1 MPERRPKISVCVV
14 AYNHGRY
21 IDDCLASVV
30 GQQVDADLEILVGDD
45 CSTDETHRIIAAY
58 AEKYPSLVQP
68 VFHPKNIGGTRNYQV
83 LIGQAQGDYIAHL
96 DGDDYWLPGKLAAQI
111 AFLEKTRDCVAVYAN
126 AIVISDSGELLG
138 RFNGTIPQQFHL
150 NFLVRKGNFL
160 NGSSLVYRA
169 RCRDP
174 ILQLQGDALDYHFHI
189 LFAAQGALGYVNRP
203 LAAYRRRSATSTMS
217 TNYGFVLELYWKAI
231 LCAQSK
237 GAGRDAV
244 LECVKG
250 LVQNAVRLAAARGRL
265 REAWRWGG
273 RIVEECPLV
282 SRGMLL
288 GFVLMLPF
296 SVGARVLRR
305 LARRIFTRGPEILYD
320 R

>member
-1 MPERRPKISVCVV
+1 LKVSVCVV

-21 IDDCLASVV
+21 IGECLASVV

-45 CSTDETHRIIAAY
+45 CSTDETRRIIGGY
-58 AEKYPSLVQP
+58 AEKYPGLVRP
-68 VFHPKNIGGTRNYQV
+68 VFHPRNIGGTRNYQV
-83 LIGQAQGDYIAHL
+83 LIGKAEGDYIAHL

-111 AFLEKTRDCVAVYAN
+111 AFLEENKNCVAVYAN
-126 AIVISDSGELLG
+126 AIVISDSGESVG
-138 RFNGTIPQQFHL
+138 RFNGVLPQQFDL

-174 ILQLQGDALDYHFHI
+174 ILQLQGDALDFHFHI
-189 LFAAQGALGYVNRP
+189 LLASQGALGYVNRE

-231 LCAQSK
+231 LCAQSL
-237 GAGRDAV
+237 GAERRA
-244 LECVKG
+244 LRQCVKG
-250 LVQNAVRLAAARGRL
+250 LVQNVVRLTVARGAL
-265 REAWRWGG
+265 REAWRWGK
-273 RIVEECPLV
+273 RIVKECPLV
-282 SRGMLL
+282 SWSMLIR
-288 GFVLMLPF
+288 FVLMLPF
-296 SVGARVLRR
+296 TVGSRVLRR
-305 LARRIFTRGPEILYD
+305 LARRIFKGGAEILYD